1 MLTNHHDLFGRQSP
15 VKVQS
20 CILVRPN
27 KGPPSPLS
35 HMAIRSTNTWVSMTH
50 FTDDLYTGHLN
61 FRIIKWNN
69 LRLAKMPIRLVFKNP
84 SLFGKNFQASRLITN
99 YPDIFKWLKTRWCY
113 ELTFLFVCPY
123 QIIIVPSK
131 KNTVST
137 GHFFFLFSLQEY
149 PLDDLCN
156 EVIDRWK
163 NSRAE
168 VLQQRE
174 QVKGSALYVTIV
186 IFFDQ

>member
-1 MLTNHHDLFGRQSP
+1 M
-15 VKVQS
+15 
-20 CILVRPN
+20 
-27 KGPPSPLS
+27 
-35 HMAIRSTNTWVSMTH
+35 
-50 FTDDLYTGHLN
+50 
-61 FRIIKWNN
+61 
-69 LRLAKMPIRLVFKNP
+69 
-84 SLFGKNFQASRLITN
+84 
-99 YPDIFKWLKTRWCY
+99 
-113 ELTFLFVCPY
+113 Y
-123 QIIIVPSK
+123 QVK

-137 GHFFFLFSLQEY
+137 GHFFFLFLLQEY

-186 IFFDQ
+186 IFFDQYSRGIQFSRASLNGALTQYKNKDIKTLKLDN